1 MIYFMPEVV
10 IRVEVPEGMQNK
22 FEKAIEEVLKK
33 FIEEIKWS
41 VAQDIISKSKLDEEI
56 ARKLAVEV
64 KNSVAKKHGV

>member
-1 MIYFMPEVV
+1 MPEVV

-22 FEKAIEEVLKK
+22 FEKAIEEILKK

-56 ARKLAVEV
+56 AKKLVIEI

>member
-1 MIYFMPEVV
+1 MPEVV